1 MAILGQTFPDL
12 LDMYATR
19 DGKGNIES
27 KIIEML
33 MQTNCILE
41 DIPWMQCNSK
51 DTHKTTMRTG
61 IPEPTWRRFYQGVQ
75 PAKSSYTQITDATG
89 MLEARSQIDAALAK
103 ISGDVAQFRLN
114 ESQGFLEG
122 LSQEVA
128 NTLFYGDTAGNP
140 ESFLGFTPRFSD
152 KSAQNGQQIIDAGGT
167 TANANTSI
175 WMVSWG
181 ENSCHGLYPEG
192 TVGGIERQDAGENSS
207 AIAPDGKLFRAYEE
221 IWNWACGLTVRDWRY
236 VTRIAN
242 IDVNNL
248 KDGSKVDLYGF
259 LRKAFYQNKSTL
271 YSPSHKTYSDGN
283 VQGTPSTRT
292 VIYCN
297 RDVMESLD
305 ALASNGGT
313 TDNFVRLTPMEIQG
327 KEVLSYRGIPIR
339 VCDALVNTE
348 SKVV

>member
-27 KIIEML
+27 KIMEML
-33 MQTNCILE
+33 MQNNCILE

-61 IPEPTWRRFYQGVQ
+61 IPDVTWRRFYQGVQ
-75 PAKSSYTQITDATG
+75 PDKSDYTQITDATG
-89 MLEARSQIDAALAK
+89 MLEARSQIDATLAK

-122 LSQEVA
+122 MSQEVA
-128 NTLFYGDTAGNP
+128 KTLFYGDTAGKP
-140 ESFLGFTPRFSD
+140 ESFLGFAPRFSD
-152 KSAQNGQQIIDAGGT
+152 KAAQNGEQIIDAGGT
-167 TANANTSI
+167 TENANTSI

-181 ENSCHGLYPEG
+181 ENSCHGIYPEG
-192 TVGGIERQDAGENSS
+192 TVGGIERTDVGENPS

-221 IWNWACGLTVRDWRY
+221 IWNWSCGLTVRDWRY
-236 VTRIAN
+236 VTRVAN

-248 KDGSKVDLYGF
+248 KNGSKVDLFGF
-259 LRKAFYQNKSTL
+259 LRKAVWRQKSTA
-271 YSPSHKTYSDGN
+271 YTPSKKTYHNGD
-283 VQGTPSTRT
+283 VQGNPSMRT

-297 RDVMESLD
+297 RDVMECLD
-305 ALASNGGT
+305 ALSTNSGP
-313 TDNFVRLTPMEIQG
+313 TDNWARLSPMELQG
-327 KEVLSYRGIPIR
+327 KKILSYRDIPIR
-339 VCDALVNTE
+339 VCDAIVNTE